1 MKKTSKILM
10 GASALLIAGSTF
22 ICSPKAEAA
31 MSSWQ
36 TVQGIKGCEARVWT
50 DATTYTRKATSIDVY
65 AQTNGKCGTLNYRM
79 GVTTLDG
86 EYNIGN
92 FSHKGSFSNKTPVK
106 KFYFSKLLKPTFKER
121 WHVNV
126 ELYKG
131 GKMKDAVQSKTI
143 YVEKRK

>member
-1 MKKTSKILM
+1 MKKVSKILM

-36 TVQGIKGCEARVWT
+36 TVHGIKGCEARVWT
-50 DATTYTRKATSIDVY
+50 DATTYTRNATSIDVY

-86 EYNIGN
+86 EYNIGD
-92 FSHKGSFSNKTPVK
+92 FSYKGSFSNKTPVK
-106 KFYFSKLLKPTFKER
+106 KFYFSKLLKPGFKER
-121 WHVNV
+121 WQVNV

>member
-86 EYNIGN
+86 EYNIEI
-92 FSHKGSFSNKTPVK
+92 FPIRVHSRIKH
-106 KFYFSKLLKPTFKER
+106 LLKSFIS
-121 WHVNV
+121 VN
-126 ELYKG
+126 Y
-131 GKMKDAVQSKTI
+131 
-143 YVEKRK
+143 